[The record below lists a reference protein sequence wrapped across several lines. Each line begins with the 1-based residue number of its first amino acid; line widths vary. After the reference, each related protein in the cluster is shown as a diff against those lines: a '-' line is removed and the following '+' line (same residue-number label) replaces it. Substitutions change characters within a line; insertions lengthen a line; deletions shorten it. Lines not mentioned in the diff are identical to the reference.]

1 MKSQHGHKKFFLKND
16 GQSVYPLVNTK
27 IQLLQTQE
35 RHWATKSR
43 EALTLATM
51 GVDGP

>member
-1 MKSQHGHKKFFLKND
+1 MMA
-16 GQSVYPLVNTK
+16 SVYPLVNTK

-35 RHWATKSR
+35 RHSATKSR
-43 EALTLATM
+43 EALTLVTM